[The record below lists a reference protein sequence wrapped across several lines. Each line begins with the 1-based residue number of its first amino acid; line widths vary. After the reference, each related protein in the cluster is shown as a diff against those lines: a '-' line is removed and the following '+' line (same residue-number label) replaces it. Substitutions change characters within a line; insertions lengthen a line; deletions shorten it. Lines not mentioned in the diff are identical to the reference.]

1 MNRVTEAEVKE
12 IIDTSL
18 TPLTPFIDTAHLMV
32 DENLLGSGLTE
43 AVLTKI
49 ELFLS
54 AHLVTLREKQIRIE
68 EFGDSKNEYEGKTG
82 MGLESSHYGQTVL
95 LLDTTGVFATSGN
108 PTAEFEVI

>member
-12 IIDTSL
+12 IIETSL

-32 DENLLGSGLTE
+32 DENLLSSGLGE

-68 EFGDSKNEYEGKTG
+68 EFGDSKNEYEGKTD
-82 MGLESSHYGQTVL
+82 MGLNSSHYGQTVL
-95 LLDTTGVFATSGN
+95 LLDTTGTFSNLGSPV
-108 PTAEFEVI
+108 AELQVI